1 MTPSLLV
8 PVLALVLALGLTGAG
23 AAGGAGQG
31 VRKPY
36 CRSYGG
42 CYPRAPPPARPARPS
57 ARPHHDY
64 PYLPAPPGK
73 TPRCA
78 RPGATFCETVDHYP
92 AHLVQY
98 LIDRWAYDFN
108 TLLKSEDP
116 VEFNL
121 LYPVTYGPYGPA
133 NNALPGNGTGYG
145 YSYEPAQSYG
155 PPAAADAQPGYPDRR
170 YRLDAS
176 QTSITYA
183 PPRRQPVSINPVG
196 PAAGPAEW
204 ARYRRDAARRR
215 TKRQSQGP
223 GATTL
228 CPTASSFV
236 APQAALNTQGNWM
249 FVANVPDQPADRQ
262 QRYTQFVR
270 AETCLSSECNGLCS
284 LPNGYTSR
292 CEQQF
297 VQKRLVA
304 LGGGGDRLYT
314 DSFWFPHCCV
324 CQISAPQ
331 PQGG

>member
-1 MTPSLLV
+1 MSPWLLG
-8 PVLALVLALGLTGAG
+8 LALALGLAG
-23 AAGGAGQG
+23 AAAAGAREARGAAG
-31 VRKPY
+31 ATGRKPY

-42 CYPRAPPPARPARPS
+42 CYPRSPAPRPQPE
-57 ARPHHDY
+57 Y

-78 RPGATFCETVDHYP
+78 KPGATFCETADHYP
-92 AHLVQY
+92 ARLVQY

-116 VEFNL
+116 EEFNFR
-121 LYPVTYGPYGPA
+121 YPVTYGPYGPS
-133 NNALPGNGTGYG
+133 NNALLEGNGTGY
-145 YSYEPAQSYG
+145 SYRPAQTYG
-155 PPAAADAQPGYPDRR
+155 PPPHPGYPDRR
-170 YRLDAS
+170 YRLDVS
-176 QTSITYA
+176 QTSITYPPPPA
-183 PPRRQPVSINPVG
+183 PHHQQQVSINPTG

-204 ARYRRDAARRR
+204 ARFRRDATRRR
-215 TKRQSQGP
+215 TKRQASGS

-228 CPTASSFV
+228 CPTSSSFV

-270 AETCLSSECNGLCS
+270 AETCVSSECNGLCS

-314 DSFWFPHCCV
+314 DNFWFPHCCV

-331 PQGG
+331 GG